1 MQRHDGVV
9 RRAWILLQME
19 LVRPVL
25 KRHGVLFAR
34 GHVVLEGAKHWRA
47 NFEGDLLWRS
57 GLLFRQQHCLILR
70 GHGLLRKSGLVLG
83 HGRLRRHYL
92 TLQTQHLRVVDR
104 EGQEVAVG
112 QTEPAITAVD
122 ASHGASPRSPAPLVE
137 ADGPLLGD
145 PVPNATASRAQ
156 FAVIEEVFRREIR
169 SVRDVG
175 FRKVPERIRLVG
187 QMSIHPLD
195 WHVAMSMREQHE
207 LVARINRQ
215 KPRPFNGPWCAIGRK
230 RMHRIGKHRRRTT
243 RWLPVLHALALG
255 LQRVVRGHILPICVI
270 RRGHRCEGSLRG
282 QSVVRRDDR
291 DAPDEH
297 RQVQPGVGDHQPAV
311 AERLTSD
318 RRPPHRVGAFVE
330 VIQGSAVAMPHAL
343 GRRFQPDVVEEV
355 LALDLVLHQRLR
367 RRHLH
372 RRLAHHDLHAVD
384 MCRKVEAGG
393 RDADPAVPQVDALDD
408 RAPK

>member
-34 GHVVLEGAKHWRA
+34 GHVVLEGAKHWRP
-47 NFEGDLLWRS
+47 NFEGDLLERHIGSNVQRLWSRQFDRIDLNLLWKS

-83 HGRLRRHYL
+83 NGRLRRHYL

-104 EGQEVAVG
+104 DGQEVAVG

-145 PVPNATASRAQ
+145 PVPNATAGRAQ

-230 RMHRIGKHRRRTT
+230 RMHRIGKHR
-243 RWLPVLHALALG
+243 
-255 LQRVVRGHILPICVI
+255 
-270 RRGHRCEGSLRG
+270 
-282 QSVVRRDDR
+282 
-291 DAPDEH
+291 
-297 RQVQPGVGDHQPAV
+297 
-311 AERLTSD
+311 
-318 RRPPHRVGAFVE
+318 
-330 VIQGSAVAMPHAL
+330 
-343 GRRFQPDVVEEV
+343 
-355 LALDLVLHQRLR
+355 
-367 RRHLH
+367 
-372 RRLAHHDLHAVD
+372 
-384 MCRKVEAGG
+384 
-393 RDADPAVPQVDALDD
+393 
-408 RAPK
+408 